1 MRYGKKH
8 QSGKFRRLIVRSVR
22 RSFRRRRGRNL
33 AMLSVAVLA
42 LTAAGTVMVY
52 QMRHTTI
59 NPAAYVPL
67 LNTIAQ
73 GESNGNYNAYFGNSG
88 NVDIRFTDMT
98 IEQVLQWQQQYVQQG
113 SVSNAVGRYQIIQP
127 TLQGLVQS
135 LGIRTDARFD
145 SRLQDRMAIALL
157 ERRGSIAFVNKTLT
171 REQFAANI
179 AKEWAALPRV
189 LGPDPDESYYAGD
202 GINTSRI
209 SISQVYGAL
218 GNLKK

>member
-1 MRYGKKH
+1 
-8 QSGKFRRLIVRSVR
+8 
-22 RSFRRRRGRNL
+22 
-33 AMLSVAVLA
+33 
-42 LTAAGTVMVY
+42 MVY
-52 QMRHTTI
+52 QMRHSTI

-73 GESNGNYNAYFGNSG
+73 GESNGNYNAYFGNSA

-145 SRLQDRMAIALL
+145 SKLQDRMAIALL

-189 LGPDPDESYYAGD
+189 LGPEPDESYYAGD
-202 GINTSRI
+202 GINISRI